1 MSNPRIIRAWCLY
14 DWANSA
20 FACTVMAALFPPFF
34 RSIAENDGLA
44 PAEATARWG
53 LVTAG
58 ALLLIAISG
67 PILGAVADLTGAKK
81 RLLAGFMI
89 LGVVATAAF
98 ALLPSSGWTLAG
110 MVFVLANLGFAGSI
124 IFYEALLPHV
134 APPGQLDQI
143 STRGYAW
150 GYLGGGLLLVLN
162 MLWVTMPERFGLS
175 GTGAAVKLSFVSVA
189 VWWALFSIPLLRL
202 VPEPTAPS
210 RVPVGGLISQSFG
223 RLRRTWRDLSSYKPL
238 LLLLVAYWIYNDGI
252 GTIVKMATIYGGE
265 IGIETSHMIQAL
277 VLTQFIGV
285 PCTVL
290 FGRLAG
296 RFSARVMLQVAL
308 LIYACICVLGFF
320 MTTTWQFFLLAA
332 LVGTV
337 QGGCQALSRSLFSSM
352 VPRHKSAEFFGFYST
367 SGKFAGIAGP
377 LIFAAISQ
385 ITGESRLSILALVAL
400 FVVGGLL
407 LSRVDLE
414 EGQRQARAVE
424 DRDGSNLGVGHEG

>member
-1 MSNPRIIRAWCLY
+1 MSDQRTIRAWCLY

-20 FACTVMAALFPPFF
+20 FACTVMAALYPPFF
-34 RSIAENDGLA
+34 RSISESDGLA

-58 ALLLIAISG
+58 ALLLIALSG
-67 PILGAVADLTGAKK
+67 PLLGAIADLTGGKK

-89 LGVVATAAF
+89 LGVAATGAF
-98 ALLPSSGWTLAG
+98 ALLPDSDWVLAG
-110 MVFVLANLGFAGSI
+110 SVFVLANLGFAGSI

-143 STRGYAW
+143 STRGFAW
-150 GYLGGGLLLVLN
+150 GYLGGGLLLVIN
-162 MLWVTMPERFGLS
+162 MLWVTMPERFGLA

-189 VWWALFSIPLLRL
+189 VWWALFSIPLLRW
-202 VPEPTAPS
+202 VPEPASPT
-210 RVPVGGLISQSFG
+210 RVQVGSLFSQSFG
-223 RLRRTWRDLSSYKPL
+223 RLRRTWRDLSGYKPL
-238 LLLLVAYWIYNDGI
+238 LLLLVAYWVYNDGI

-265 IGIETSHMIQAL
+265 IGIETHHMIQAL

-285 PCTVL
+285 PCTIL

-296 RFSARVMLQVAL
+296 RYSARAMLQLGLA
-308 LIYACICVLGFF
+308 IYACICVLGFF
-320 MTTTWQFFLLAA
+320 MTTTWQFFLLAG

-337 QGGCQALSRSLFSSM
+337 QGGCQALSRSLFGSM
-352 VPRHKSAEFFGFYST
+352 VPKHKSAEFFGFYST

-377 LIFAAISQ
+377 LIFAVISQ
-385 ITGESRLSILALVAL
+385 ITGESRLSILALVVL
-400 FVVGGLL
+400 FAVGGLL
-407 LSRVDLE
+407 LSRVNLE

-424 DRDGSNLGVGHEG
+424 ARDGLQPGVDDES